1 MSNVLDIIG
10 PVMVGPS
17 SSHTAGAARLGAI
30 ARALLC
36 DEVTAANV
44 TLYGSFAKTG
54 RGHGTDRAIVAGVLG
69 MATDD
74 VRLRDSLA
82 IARDRGVAVSFAEGE
97 ADGLHPNTALIEL
110 AGTDGAHVS
119 MLGSSVGGG
128 QVLVSR
134 IDGMQVRLTGLRTTF
149 VVRHVD
155 APGLIA
161 RVTEVLAGGGANICD
176 FSLSRQE
183 RGGVA
188 VMTIEV
194 EGNVGAGAAA
204 RIEAIEGVERCIELA
219 PVCGDERPFVPAQP
233 APDVAACE
241 GDFLYARFADVV
253 AAAERSGVSVGHVV
267 LAQQARAMELA
278 PEELYA
284 RMAGRL
290 SVMRSCIAPG
300 SDPNLRSASGLCGG
314 DAHRMLAAA
323 PTSVMGGRVAKAVG
337 YALAVSELN
346 AAMGRVVA
354 APTAG
359 SCGILPAAVLAVG
372 EELGAGERDCV
383 MALFTAAAVG
393 LVIEHNA
400 TLAGAEGGCQAE
412 TGAAAAMA
420 AAAVVE
426 LAGGSPAQAAAASSL
441 AIQGLLGLVCDP
453 VGGLVEVPCVKRNA
467 TGVTVAL
474 TCADMALAGIGETI
488 PFDDAVLAMKRVG
501 ASLPA
506 ALRETGEG
514 GLAATPCGRDL
525 AAHAFG
531 CAACGA
537 TRA

>member
-10 PVMVGPS
+10 PVMIGPS

-36 DEVTAANV
+36 EEVAAARV

-74 VRLRDSLA
+74 ERLRDSLA
-82 IARDRGVAVSFAEGE
+82 IAHERGVEVSFAEGE
-97 ADGLHPNTALIEL
+97 ADGVHPNTALIEL
-110 AGTDGAHVS
+110 VGERGGRVS

-128 QVLVSR
+128 QVEVSR
-134 IDGMQVRLTGLRTTF
+134 IDGMQVRLCGLHTTY

-194 EGNVGAGAAA
+194 EGDAGADAAA

-219 PVCGDERPFVPAQP
+219 PVAGGDAAAKTSSS
-233 APDVAACE
+233 APDVSACE
-241 GDFLYARFADVV
+241 SDFLFARLEDVV
-253 AAAERSGVSVGHVV
+253 AASERSGVPMSHVV
-267 LAQQARAMELA
+267 LAQQERAMQTSA
-278 PEELYA
+278 DELYG

-290 SVMRSCIAPG
+290 AVMRECIEPG
-300 SDPNLRSASGLCGG
+300 SRADLRSASGLCGG
-314 DAHRMLAAA
+314 DAHRMLSSA
-323 PTSVMGGRVAKAVG
+323 PGCVSGGVMGRAIG

-346 AAMGRVVA
+346 AAMGRIVA

-359 SCGILPAAVLAVG
+359 SCGILPAAILTMAD
-372 EELGAGERDCV
+372 ERGASEQDCV

-412 TGAAAAMA
+412 VGAAAAMA

-426 LAGGSPAQAAAASSL
+426 LAGGTAAQASAAAAM

-467 TGVTVAL
+467 TGVSVAM
-474 TCADMALAGIGETI
+474 TCADMALAGIGSNI
-488 PFDDAVLAMKRVG
+488 PFDQCVLAMKRAG

-514 GLAATPCGRDL
+514 GLAATPCGREL
-525 AAHAFG
+525 AERALG

-537 TRA
+537 CA